1 MSLGNVELAAK
12 YRFLHQED
20 IGWDVSFFPRI
31 FLPSGSPRVGERHVS
46 LLLPLWVG
54 TKWGDWST
62 FGGGG
67 CAINHGGG
75 SQNFCEAAWAVTRQV
90 LPNLQLGTEIYYRS
104 ADTIGG
110 SESTALGAGAVYDL
124 SEHHHLIASFGPG
137 IQNAAQNNRYSWYGA
152 FEFTF

>member
-1 MSLGNVELAAK
+1 M
-12 YRFLHQED
+12 
-20 IGWDVSFFPRI
+20 
-31 FLPSGSPRVGERHVS
+31 
-46 LLLPLWVG
+46 LPLWVG
-54 TKWGDWST
+54 KKWGDWST